1 MAARSRGNTDAH
13 AMNAYD
19 SKASNNLDFLRLAA
33 AVLVIV
39 GHCIPL
45 VGYAEHQVD
54 PLGRLVLID
63 TIAGMAVAMFFC
75 MSGYL
80 VTASF
85 ERSGSFQDFAMRRL
99 RRLVP
104 GLVACVLVTIFVI
117 GPLFTTLSLSEYFS
131 ASQTWKYLSNMLLRH
146 ELYLPGVF
154 QKLPNQGVNGS
165 LWTLLAEV
173 MMYLSIPALFVVGLL
188 NAQTVATLCI
198 VIGAKLWFDLDTG
211 RWSQSYF
218 ASTLPSFNTLRLAFM
233 FFVGSYIYL
242 QRERFRWSSHIA
254 IALVIALF
262 ATYGMKIQQL
272 VYLIVVPY
280 LTFYLGQAKLHRN
293 LLNFSRF
300 GDFSYGLY
308 LYGFLAQQIVV
319 QLWITYFGGV
329 PRMSALLVCSLVLAF
344 AFAAA
349 SWFLVEKRF
358 GGNTPTKRKLKS
370 VPVTRQFQS

>member
-1 MAARSRGNTDAH
+1 
-13 AMNAYD
+13 MNAYD
-19 SKASNNLDFLRLAA
+19 SKASNNLDFLRFVA

-85 ERSGSFQDFAMRRL
+85 ERSRSFQDYAMRRL

-104 GLVACVLVTIFVI
+104 GLIACVLLTIFVF
-117 GPLFTTLSLSEYFS
+117 GPLLTTLSMSEYFS
-131 ASQTWKYLSNMLLRH
+131 STQTWKYVANIFLRH

-154 QKLPNQGVNGS
+154 EKLPNQGVNGS

-198 VIGAKLWFDLDTG
+198 VIGAKLWFDLDTN

-242 QRERFRWSSHIA
+242 QRDRFRWSSHVA
-254 IALVIALF
+254 IALTVALF
-262 ATYGMKIQQL
+262 LTYGTKIQQL
-272 VYLIVVPY
+272 IYLIVVPY
-280 LTFYLGQAKLHRN
+280 LTFYLGQAKLHQT

-319 QLWITYFGGV
+319 QLWLTFFGGL
-329 PRMSALLVCSLVLAF
+329 PRMSSLLVCSLALSLAL
-344 AFAAA
+344 AAA
-349 SWFLVEKRF
+349 SWFLVERRF
-358 GGNTPTKRKLKS
+358 GVASPIKRKLKS
-370 VPVTRQFQS
+370 VPVAQR

>member
-1 MAARSRGNTDAH
+1 
-13 AMNAYD
+13 MNAYD
-19 SKASNNLDFLRLAA
+19 SKVSNNLDFLRLVAA
-33 AVLVIV
+33 ILVIA

-85 ERSGSFQDFAMRRL
+85 ERCRSFTDFATRRL
-99 RRLVP
+99 RRLVR
-104 GLVACVLVTIFVI
+104 GLVACVLVSLFIV
-117 GPLFTTLSLSEYFS
+117 GPLFTMLSISEYF
-131 ASQTWKYLSNMLLRH
+131 ASGQTWRYLNNALLRH

-154 QKLPNQGVNGS
+154 QSLPIKGVNGS

-188 NAQTVATLCI
+188 NAQTVATLGI
-198 VIGAKLWFDLDTG
+198 VLGAKLWFDLDSG
-211 RWSQSYF
+211 NWNLSYF
-218 ASTLPSFNTLRLAFM
+218 ASTLPSFNTLRLVFM

-254 IALVIALF
+254 LALVIALF
-262 ATYGMKIQQL
+262 LTYGMKIQQL
-272 VYLIVVPY
+272 VYLIAVPY
-280 LTFYLGQAKLHRN
+280 LTFYLGQAKLHHK

-319 QLWITYFGGV
+319 QLWLTHVGSL
-329 PRMSALLVCSLVLAF
+329 PRMLVLLPLSLALAF
-344 AFAAA
+344 TFAAA
-349 SWFLVEKRF
+349 SWFLVERRF
-358 GGNTPTKRKLKS
+358 GGGAPLKRHLKS
-370 VPVTRQFQS
+370 VPSARRIAP

>member
-1 MAARSRGNTDAH
+1 
-13 AMNAYD
+13 MNAYD
-19 SKASNNLDFLRLAA
+19 SKASNNLDFLRLVA

-85 ERSGSFQDFAMRRL
+85 ERSRSFQDFATRRL

-117 GPLFTTLSLSEYFS
+117 GPLFTTLSLGEYFS
-131 ASQTWKYLSNMLLRH
+131 TKQTWKYLSNMLLRH

-154 QKLPNQGVNGS
+154 QKLPIQGVNGS

-198 VIGAKLWFDLDTG
+198 VVGAKLWFDLDSG
-211 RWSQSYF
+211 HWNQSFF

-254 IALVIALF
+254 IALVVALF
-262 ATYGMKIQQL
+262 LTYGMKIQQL

-280 LTFYLGQAKLHRN
+280 LTFYLGQAKLHRK
-293 LLNFSRF
+293 LLNFSRY

-319 QLWITYFGGV
+319 QLWLTHVGSL
-329 PRMSALLVCSLVLAF
+329 PRMLVLLPLSLALAF

-349 SWFLVEKRF
+349 SWYFVERRF
-358 GGNTPTKRKLKS
+358 GGGAPIKRHLKS
-370 VPVTRQFQS
+370 VPTATQISL